1 MPAPDPN
8 TRAHLEWL
16 GFIQPNGLVVSAPAL
31 VKAGALLNRHDAE
44 GQNRLAGCISERELH
59 HQLGPEPCIR
69 DFREFVTSVLGWGF
83 SARGYAGTDDAPI
96 PPELEVPLPDYG
108 ETLRPDFAVRERDPR
123 NGASPWQL
131 LVQVLDAGRDFDI
144 PAIGGGTGSRL
155 EASPQGRAE
164 RLLRGTG
171 VPAGLLF
178 NGTALRLVSAPR
190 GESSGWM
197 DFRVADMSRT
207 AGRPLC
213 SALRLLLSEQRLL
226 ALPRGQRLA
235 ALLEDS
241 RKYQNEVSERLSEQ
255 VMHALYEL
263 LRGLQAAHDAS
274 GGGLLRDPLSPEGDR
289 NDIYRGLLSVI
300 LRLVFLLY
308 AEERGVLPENETF
321 VRHYSLA
328 GLYQRLRED
337 AALHPDT
344 MDQRFGAWAQLLVLF
359 RLVHDGAR
367 DDRTGGA
374 VSLPERRGAL
384 FDPDRFPFL
393 EGRRAGAGAGARQR
407 LERVR
412 PPLISDGAVYRVL
425 EKLLVLD
432 GERISYRTLDVEQI
446 GSVYETIMGFRM
458 EIATGRS
465 VAIKPAKKLGAP
477 STVDLDAL
485 LAQGTDSRAK
495 WLQPRTD
502 RNLTD
507 TVAKGLRAAE
517 TVEDLHAALDRVLD
531 KDATPDLVPAGALV
545 LQPNEE
551 RRRSGSHYTP
561 RELTEP
567 IVRHTLAPILERL
580 RGEDG
585 RAPTPARILDIKV
598 CDPAMG
604 SGAFLVETCR
614 QLADALIDA
623 WGAHGEMPVIP
634 PDEDEVI
641 HARRLVARKCLYG
654 VDRNPMA
661 VDLAK
666 VSLWLSTLA
675 RDHPLTFVDHA
686 FRHGDSL
693 VGLSRR
699 QIEAFHWLRDAQ
711 RLQRGIEV
719 GWVREHMAKATELR
733 RRIREAGEA
742 ATDRELHDL
751 WHDARDEIDVV
762 RLYGDLAL
770 AAFFAEAKPKQ
781 RETKRLEFAGAVT
794 RNEAI
799 RYQSWLEEQRDADP
813 PLAPFHWEVE
823 FPEVFDRENPGF
835 DAFVGNPPF
844 LGGKRISTVLGNAYR
859 DWLVELHEGANS
871 NADIVAHFFRRAFS
885 LIRFGGAF
893 GLVAT
898 NTIAQ
903 GDTRSSGLRWICENG
918 GEIFR
923 ATKRVKWPGDA
934 AVVVS
939 VLHVGRGASDDR
951 VLDGTDV
958 PEITAFLFHRGSHA
972 DPAPLRSNADKCFN
986 GSFVLGM
993 GFTFDDTDKKG
1004 IATPIT
1010 EMHRLIGENPRNGE
1024 CILPYIG
1031 GEEVNTAPTH
1041 AHHRYVINFRDWP
1054 LCRADR
1060 QTQASKTWNSRS
1072 ADILSASGRRPEIV
1086 PAGTMPAPPE
1096 QPPLLGRA
1104 TGSESRPTS
1113 PETGREAM
1121 RTPANRDRDDEAG
1134 DDRGSGDDV
1143 PVEMASWADATNA
1156 ERRRWLQRG
1165 IVPSDYPE
1173 PVAADWPELL
1183 AIVENRVKP
1192 ERDVQNR
1199 KALRERWWQY
1209 AEKRPALYD
1218 AITGLDRVLVNSQ
1231 VSNNLQFAF
1240 LTANIVYAHTLYA
1253 FPFATYA
1260 AFCTLQSCPHEIWA
1274 RFLGSS
1280 MKDDLRY
1287 TPSDCF
1293 ETFPFPHGWETHR
1306 PLEAAGRAYYEHRAA
1321 LMIRNDEGMTKTYNR
1336 FHDPYEDDADISR
1349 LRELHAAMDR
1359 AVLDAYGWIDI
1370 PTDCDFLL
1378 DYEIDEVTWGRKKKP
1393 YRYRWPDPVRDEVLA
1408 RLLALNAERAAE
1420 EARLGAT
1427 TDTSGG
1433 DSTLRPAQP
1442 QYSRASDSRTARNR
1456 PQNSNHSDIL
1466 PVAETA
1472 AKMAMDAVSSTDRL
1486 PLLVKRS
1493 SRPVPS
1499 EIYPVL
1505 SKFTF
1510 ERHRIY
1516 LRRLAGG
1523 GYPWTKDRVLTDY
1536 KFTNAFR
1543 AADRVSQYLIELV
1556 YSDPDVSEDTLFLR
1570 TLLFKI
1576 FNKIDTWKRIVGIL
1590 GMPVASEFDYEACG
1604 NLLEKCR
1611 RERISIYSGAYIM
1624 PSGGHS
1630 GVPKHRMHLH
1640 LIRRMID
1647 DNLPGR
1653 LGATES
1659 LAEAY
1664 DLLLAYP
1671 TLGPF
1676 LAFQY
1681 AVDLNYTTLMNHSE
1695 RDFVVAGPGALDGLS
1710 KCFESLGDYSPED
1723 TIMWLSDMQ
1732 MEEFS
1737 RYNLDFD
1744 GLWGR
1749 PLQPIDV
1756 QNLLCEV
1763 SKYTRA
1769 THPDIKG
1776 RSGRKRIKQKFRMTG
1791 PLPEPLFPPKWGL
1804 RHRVAAWLEGTRGE
1818 DTEPV
1823 QTLRLA
1829 SLAPTPARGSGVPD

>member
-31 VKAGALLNRHDAE
+31 VKAGALLNRQDAE
-44 GQNRLAGCISERELH
+44 GQNRLAGCIRERELD
-59 HQLGPEPCIR
+59 QRRGPEPCIR
-69 DFREFVTSVLGWGF
+69 DFQEFAASVLGWGF
-83 SARGYAGTDDAPI
+83 SPRGYAGTADAPI
-96 PPELEVPLPDYG
+96 PQQLEVPLPDYG

-123 NGASPWQL
+123 SGASPWQL
-131 LVQVLDAGRDFDI
+131 LVQVLDAGRDFDV
-144 PAIGGGTGSRL
+144 PATGGTGSRL

-178 NGTALRLVSAPR
+178 NGTALRLISAPR

-274 GGGLLRDPLSPEGDR
+274 GGGLLREPLSPEGDR

-367 DDRTGGA
+367 DYRTGGA

-393 EGRRAGAGAGARQR
+393 EGRRAGAGARQR
-407 LERVR
+407 MERVR

-485 LAQGTDSRAK
+485 LAQGTGNRAK

-531 KDATPDLVPAGALV
+531 KDATPDLVPADALV

-561 RELTEP
+561 RELTGP

-585 RAPTPARILDIKV
+585 RAPTPAQILDIKV

-623 WGAHGEMPVIP
+623 WGAHGEMPDIP

-666 VSLWLSTLA
+666 VSLWLGTLA

-711 RLQRGIEV
+711 PLQKGIEV
-719 GWVREHMAKATELR
+719 GWVHEHMAKATELR
-733 RRIREAGEA
+733 RRIREAGEEVS
-742 ATDRELHDL
+742 DRELHDL
-751 WHDARDEIDVV
+751 WHDARDETDAV

-781 RETKRLEFAGAVT
+781 REAKRLEFAGAVT
-794 RNEAI
+794 RNEAV
-799 RYQSWLEEQRDADP
+799 RYLSWLEEQRDADP
-813 PLAPFHWEVE
+813 PLAAFHWEIE

-844 LGGKRISTVLGNAYR
+844 AGKNAVAAGNVGGYPDWLKTRHEQSHGNA
-859 DWLVELHEGANS
+859 DL
-871 NADIVAHFFRRAFS
+871 VAHFFRRAFD
-885 LIRFGGAF
+885 LVRPGGTF
-893 GLVAT
+893 GLIAT

-903 GDTRSSGLRWICENG
+903 GDTRSSGLRWICEHG
-918 GEIFR
+918 GEIYR
-923 ATKRVKWPGDA
+923 AVKRYQWPGEA

-939 VLHVGRGASDDR
+939 VLHVAKTGEVRDERTGSRIVEAAEVGDGHATGRFPGSR
-951 VLDGTDV
+951 VLDGANVDA
-958 PEITAFLFHRGSHA
+958 ITAFLFHRGGHA
-972 DPAPLRSNADKCFN
+972 DPVRLRANAGKSFV
-986 GSFVLGM
+986 GSYVLGM

-1004 IATPIT
+1004 VASPLA
-1010 EMHRLIGENPRNGE
+1010 EMQRLIEADPRSRE
-1024 CILPYIG
+1024 VIFPYIG
-1031 GEEVNTAPTH
+1031 GEEVNTSPTH

-1054 LCRADR
+1054 LRRADR
-1060 QTQASKTWNSRS
+1060 QAQASKTWTPGS
-1072 ADILSASGRRPEIV
+1072 ADILSARAGGPPWTTRRKPETV

-1096 QPPLLGRA
+1096 QPPLLDRA
-1104 TGSESRPTS
+1104 TGSESRFTS
-1113 PETGREAM
+1113 PGAGRDAM
-1121 RTPANRDRDDEAG
+1121 RIPADRDH
-1134 DDRGSGDDV
+1134 DDGAANVRGSGDDRS
-1143 PVEMASWADATNA
+1143 VEMASWASATDA
-1156 ERRRWLQRG
+1156 ERHRWLQRG
-1165 IVPSDYPE
+1165 IVPSDYPG
-1173 PVAADWPELL
+1173 PVATDWPDLL
-1183 AIVENRVKP
+1183 AIVEAKVKP
-1192 ERDVQNR
+1192 ARMKDKRVSYR
-1199 KALRERWWQY
+1199 KYWWQY
-1209 AEKRPALYD
+1209 AEKRVDLYTTI
-1218 AITGLDRVLVNSQ
+1218 AGLEQVLVISRIGNA
-1231 VSNNLQFAF
+1231 FAF
-1240 LTANIVYAHTLYA
+1240 TFLPFGTIYNEKTIV
-1253 FPFATYA
+1253 FPFVRSAPFA
-1260 AFCTLQSCPHEIWA
+1260 VLQSRVHEVWS
-1274 RFLGSS
+1274 RFFSS
-1280 MKDDLRY
+1280 TLKDDLQY
-1287 TPSDCF
+1287 TPSNCF
-1293 ETFPFPHGWETHR
+1293 ETFPFPDGWETHQ
-1306 PLEAAGRAYYEHRAA
+1306 PLEDAGKTYYDHRTT
-1321 LMIRNDEGMTKTYNR
+1321 LMVRNDEGMTKTYNR
-1336 FHDPYEDDADISR
+1336 FHDPYEDDADISQ
-1349 LRELHAAMDR
+1349 LRELHTAMDR
-1359 AVLDAYGWIDI
+1359 AVLDAYGWTDI

-1378 DYEIDEVTWGRKKKP
+1378 DYEIDEATWGRKKKP

-1420 EARLGAT
+1420 EAGSGEVSHAT
-1427 TDTSGG
+1427 RRKLTPASARARYRSG
-1433 DSTLRPAQP
+1433 PA
-1442 QYSRASDSRTARNR
+1442 SRAN
-1456 PQNSNHSDIL
+1456 L
-1466 PVAETA
+1466 LVAE
-1472 AKMAMDAVSSTDRL
+1472 
-1486 PLLVKRS
+1486 
-1493 SRPVPS
+1493 
-1499 EIYPVL
+1499 
-1505 SKFTF
+1505 
-1510 ERHRIY
+1510 
-1516 LRRLAGG
+1516 
-1523 GYPWTKDRVLTDY
+1523 
-1536 KFTNAFR
+1536 
-1543 AADRVSQYLIELV
+1543 
-1556 YSDPDVSEDTLFLR
+1556 
-1570 TLLFKI
+1570 
-1576 FNKIDTWKRIVGIL
+1576 
-1590 GMPVASEFDYEACG
+1590 
-1604 NLLEKCR
+1604 
-1611 RERISIYSGAYIM
+1611 
-1624 PSGGHS
+1624 
-1630 GVPKHRMHLH
+1630 
-1640 LIRRMID
+1640 
-1647 DNLPGR
+1647 
-1653 LGATES
+1653 
-1659 LAEAY
+1659 
-1664 DLLLAYP
+1664 
-1671 TLGPF
+1671 
-1676 LAFQY
+1676 
-1681 AVDLNYTTLMNHSE
+1681 
-1695 RDFVVAGPGALDGLS
+1695 
-1710 KCFESLGDYSPED
+1710 
-1723 TIMWLSDMQ
+1723 
-1732 MEEFS
+1732 
-1737 RYNLDFD
+1737 
-1744 GLWGR
+1744 
-1749 PLQPIDV
+1749 
-1756 QNLLCEV
+1756 
-1763 SKYTRA
+1763 
-1769 THPDIKG
+1769 
-1776 RSGRKRIKQKFRMTG
+1776 
-1791 PLPEPLFPPKWGL
+1791 PEPLWP
-1804 RHRVAAWLEGTRGE
+1804 
-1818 DTEPV
+1818 
-1823 QTLRLA
+1823 
-1829 SLAPTPARGSGVPD
+1829 SPDE

>member
-31 VKAGALLNRHDAE
+31 VKAGAILNRQDTE
-44 GQNRLAGCISERELH
+44 GQSRLVGCVRDRVLVSAR
-59 HQLGPEPCIR
+59 GPEPYIP
-69 DFREFVTSVLGWGF
+69 DFGEFAATVLGWGF
-83 SARGYAGTDDAPI
+83 SSRGYAGGDDAPI
-96 PPELEVPLPDYG
+96 PPELEFPLPDYG
-108 ETLRPDFAVRERDPR
+108 ETLLPDFAVRERDPR

-131 LVQVLDAGRDFDI
+131 LVQVLDAGRDFDV
-144 PAIGGGTGSRL
+144 PATGGTGSRL

-178 NGTALRLVSAPR
+178 NGTALRLISAPR

-207 AGRPLC
+207 AGRSLC

-226 ALPRGQRLA
+226 ALPRSQRLA

-274 GGGLLRDPLSPEGDR
+274 GEGLLREPLSPEGDR

-308 AEERGVLPENETF
+308 AEERGMLPEDETF

-359 RLVHDGAR
+359 RLIHDGAR
-367 DDRTGGA
+367 GYRTGGA

-384 FDPDRFPFL
+384 FDPDRYPFL
-393 EGRRAGAGAGARQR
+393 EGRHGGTIARQTI
-407 LERVR
+407 ERVR
-412 PPLISDGAVYRVL
+412 PPLVSDGAVYRVL

-485 LAQGTDSRAK
+485 LAQQKGDRAK
-495 WLQPRTD
+495 WLQPRVD

-507 TVAKGLRAAE
+507 TVAKGLQAAE
-517 TVEDLHAALDRVLD
+517 TVEDLHATLDRVLD

-580 RGEDG
+580 RGEHG
-585 RAPTPARILDIKV
+585 RAPTPAQILDIKV

-634 PDEDEVI
+634 PDEDELI

-711 RLQRGIEV
+711 PLQKGIEV

-733 RRIREAGEA
+733 RRIREAGEKVS
-742 ATDRELHDL
+742 DQELHDI
-751 WHDARDEIDVV
+751 WHDARNEIDAV

-770 AAFFAEAKPKQ
+770 AAFFAEGKPKQ
-781 RETKRLEFAGAVT
+781 REAKRLEFAGAVT

-799 RYQSWLEEQRDADP
+799 RYLSWLEEQRDADP
-813 PLAPFHWEVE
+813 PLAPFHWEIE

-844 LGGKRISTVLGNAYR
+844 AGKNAVAAGNVGGYPDWLKTRHEESHGNA
-859 DWLVELHEGANS
+859 DL
-871 NADIVAHFFRRAFS
+871 VAHFFRRAFD
-885 LIRFGGAF
+885 LVRAGGTF
-893 GLVAT
+893 GLIAT

-903 GDTRSSGLRWICENG
+903 GDTRSSGLRWICEHH
-918 GEIFR
+918 GEIYR
-923 ATKRVKWPGDA
+923 ATKRYQWPGEA

-939 VLHVGRGASDDR
+939 VLYVAKTGEVRDERTGSRNVEAADSEDRHATGRFPGR
-951 VLDGTDV
+951 RMLDGAKVDA
-958 PEITAFLFHRGSHA
+958 ITAFLFHRGGHA
-972 DPAPLRSNADKCFN
+972 DPVRLQANAGKSFV
-986 GSFVLGM
+986 GSYVLGM

-1004 IATPIT
+1004 VASSLA
-1010 EMHRLIGENPRNGE
+1010 EMQRLIESDPRNRE
-1024 CILPYIG
+1024 VIFPYVG
-1031 GEEVNTAPTH
+1031 GEEVNTSPTH

-1054 LCRADR
+1054 LRRADR
-1060 QTQASKTWNSRS
+1060 QAQASKTWTPGS

-1086 PAGTMPAPPE
+1086 PVGTMPAPPE
-1096 QPPLLGRA
+1096 QPPVLGRT

-1113 PETGREAM
+1113 PESGREAM
-1121 RTPANRDRDDEAG
+1121 RTPANRDRDDGARDE
-1134 DDRGSGDDV
+1134 RGSGDDV
-1143 PVEMASWADATNA
+1143 PVEMASWAGATDA

-1165 IVPSDYPE
+1165 IVPSDYPA
-1173 PVAADWPELL
+1173 PVAADWPDILHIVEVRMKGTRAGHSTAPWWQFERLRPELYTTIAGLTRVL
-1183 AIVENRVKP
+1183 AISRIGNAF
-1192 ERDVQNR
+1192 
-1199 KALRERWWQY
+1199 ALTFLPTGKVY
-1209 AEKRPALYD
+1209 NEKTVIFPSIR
-1218 AITGLDRVLVNSQ
+1218 TE
-1231 VSNNLQFAF
+1231 QFS
-1240 LTANIVYAHTLYA
+1240 I
-1253 FPFATYA
+1253 
-1260 AFCTLQSCPHEIWA
+1260 LQSRVHEVWS
-1274 RFLGSS
+1274 RFFSS
-1280 MKDDLRY
+1280 TLKDDLQY

-1293 ETFPFPHGWETHR
+1293 ETFPFPDGWETH
-1306 PLEAAGRAYYEHRAA
+1306 PSLESAGKTYYEHRSA
-1321 LMIRNDEGMTKTYNR
+1321 LMVRNDEGMTKTYNR
-1336 FHDPYEDDADISR
+1336 FHDPYENDSDIGK

-1359 AVLDAYGWIDI
+1359 AVLGAYGWTDI

-1378 DYEIDEVTWGRKKKP
+1378 DYEIDEATWGRKKKP

-1420 EARLGAT
+1420 EARAGTSAT
-1427 TDTSGG
+1427 DAVQAEPAAA
-1433 DSTLRPAQP
+1433 RPA
-1442 QYSRASDSRTARNR
+1442 
-1456 PQNSNHSDIL
+1456 
-1466 PVAETA
+1466 
-1472 AKMAMDAVSSTDRL
+1472 AVRDDPAVTTQQRFS
-1486 PLLVKRS
+1486 
-1493 SRPVPS
+1493 
-1499 EIYPVL
+1499 
-1505 SKFTF
+1505 
-1510 ERHRIY
+1510 
-1516 LRRLAGG
+1516 
-1523 GYPWTKDRVLTDY
+1523 WTMRD
-1536 KFTNAFR
+1536 
-1543 AADRVSQYLIELV
+1543 
-1556 YSDPDVSEDTLFLR
+1556 
-1570 TLLFKI
+1570 
-1576 FNKIDTWKRIVGIL
+1576 
-1590 GMPVASEFDYEACG
+1590 
-1604 NLLEKCR
+1604 
-1611 RERISIYSGAYIM
+1611 
-1624 PSGGHS
+1624 
-1630 GVPKHRMHLH
+1630 
-1640 LIRRMID
+1640 
-1647 DNLPGR
+1647 GR
-1653 LGATES
+1653 
-1659 LAEAY
+1659 
-1664 DLLLAYP
+1664 
-1671 TLGPF
+1671 
-1676 LAFQY
+1676 
-1681 AVDLNYTTLMNHSE
+1681 
-1695 RDFVVAGPGALDGLS
+1695 
-1710 KCFESLGDYSPED
+1710 
-1723 TIMWLSDMQ
+1723 
-1732 MEEFS
+1732 
-1737 RYNLDFD
+1737 
-1744 GLWGR
+1744 
-1749 PLQPIDV
+1749 
-1756 QNLLCEV
+1756 
-1763 SKYTRA
+1763 
-1769 THPDIKG
+1769 
-1776 RSGRKRIKQKFRMTG
+1776 
-1791 PLPEPLFPPKWGL
+1791 
-1804 RHRVAAWLEGTRGE
+1804 
-1818 DTEPV
+1818 
-1823 QTLRLA
+1823 
-1829 SLAPTPARGSGVPD
+1829 